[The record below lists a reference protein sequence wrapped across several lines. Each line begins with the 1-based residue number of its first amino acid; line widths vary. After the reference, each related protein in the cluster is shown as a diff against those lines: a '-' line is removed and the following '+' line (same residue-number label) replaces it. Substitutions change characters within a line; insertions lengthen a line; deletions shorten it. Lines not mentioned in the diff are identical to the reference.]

1 LDGKAAGQKDER
13 MNETSIRFVDSETRA
28 RLPLSSPERALS
40 AANLPEAIDE
50 IKRWATEQ
58 GLRGAT
64 ARDLF
69 EGYCRRVEA
78 HGFALM
84 RAYVSTQTL
93 HPQWTGYGYTWKREW
108 QSVREQQF
116 ARGGL
121 VSQEWLA
128 SPFYALIQ
136 RSQAGEKKV
145 WMRRHLELGPDQR
158 DFPALVDF
166 YNAGGTDYLC
176 LGFRFGESADP
187 SHGTGVLYSFTNDQ
201 PGGFH
206 DAEIELLH
214 STLPELSLA
223 MKAHAG
229 HDIASGLLRTYL
241 GYDAGARVHSGAVE
255 RGTVN
260 GLHSVLWYAD
270 LRGFTRISDVS
281 SGAAIV
287 EMLNDAFETLT
298 AALRPRGGHVLK
310 FIGDAMLATISF
322 DERDEKAVCRR
333 ALDAAVEA
341 SANLKTRN
349 LEREAADLPFADVD
363 IALHVG
369 EVLYGNVGA
378 VDRLDFTVIGPAV
391 NEVVR
396 MEKLCEPLGQQILFS
411 SQFAEAAGRCD
422 GRLESLGHFQLRGV
436 EEAKE
441 IFGLR
446 LSQTVALQRA
456 ET

>member
-1 LDGKAAGQKDER
+1 MNDASPCFAEAQTGAA
-13 MNETSIRFVDSETRA
+13 SLISSEEGNLCLAELAQRA
-28 RLPLSSPERALS
+28 VELNA
-40 AANLPEAIDE
+40 
-50 IKRWATEQ
+50 WVTEE

-64 ARDLF
+64 AAELF
-69 EGYCRRVEA
+69 DGYCQRLSAMDVVI
-78 HGFALM
+78 M

-93 HPQWTGYGYTWKREW
+93 HPQWTGYGYIWRRELK
-108 QSVREQQF
+108 SVREQQF
-116 ARGGL
+116 ARGPI
-121 VSQEWLA
+121 SQEWLS
-128 SPFYALIQ
+128 SPFNALIQ
-136 RSQAGEKKV
+136 RSLAGEKNP
-145 WMRRHLELGPDQR
+145 WLRRRLELGPEQR
-158 DFPALVDF
+158 DFPALADF
-166 YNAGGTDYLC
+166 YAAGATDYVC
-176 LGFRFGESADP
+176 LAFRFGEAGDP
-187 SHGTGVLYSFTNDQ
+187 SHGTGVLYSFTTDR
-201 PGGFH
+201 PGGFRA
-206 DAEIELLH
+206 AEMDLLR
-214 STLPELSLA
+214 STLLGLSLA
-223 MKAHAG
+223 MKAHTG

-241 GYDAGARVHSGAVE
+241 GRDAGSRVHSGAVE
-255 RGTVN
+255 RGTVD

-287 EMLNDAFETLT
+287 EMLNDTFETLT

-310 FIGDAMLATISF
+310 FIGDAMLTTISF

-341 SANLKTRN
+341 SANLKIRN
-349 LEREAADLPFADVD
+349 LERETADLPFADVD

-411 SQFAEAAGRCD
+411 SRFAEAAGRCD

-436 EEAKE
+436 DEAKE

-446 LSQTVALQRA
+446 RSQTAPLQRVEA
-456 ET
+456 